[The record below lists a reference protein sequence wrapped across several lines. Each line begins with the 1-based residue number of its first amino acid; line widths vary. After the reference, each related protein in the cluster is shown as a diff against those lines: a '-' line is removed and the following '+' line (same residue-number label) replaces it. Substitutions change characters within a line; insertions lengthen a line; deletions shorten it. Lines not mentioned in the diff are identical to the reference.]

1 MNNMI
6 VNTIINAPLPAEEGL
21 GERPW
26 LILLTIACYFA
37 LLFLISWITGRKAD
51 NAGFFT
57 GNRKTPWYLATF
69 ATIGASI
76 SGVTFISVPG
86 AVGAGSYAYMQ
97 MTLGFFVGAI
107 IVALV
112 LIPLFYRMNLVS
124 IYGYLEKRFG
134 LASYRTGAW
143 FFFVSKM
150 LGASVRFFV
159 VCVVL
164 QTLVFAPLG
173 IPFSLN
179 VVLTVALIWL
189 YSFQGGVKSLI
200 WTDSLKTFCL
210 VGSVVCCII
219 FIASSL
225 GLGFTELPSAIAEHR
240 TSRIFFFDDP
250 DSRYYFWKQFTAG
263 IFMIIATTGLDQD
276 LMQRTLSCK
285 NFRESQKN
293 MIVTSFIQ
301 IFVILLFLVLG
312 TLLYMYAD
320 NRWGADNYAAGDSL
334 FGAVTWS
341 DGFPLF
347 IGITFIIGLIAAAYS
362 AAGSALTALTTSFTV
377 DILKANEKQDEQNLT
392 LTRKLVHVAMS
403 LLMVI
408 VIVIFYE
415 LNNDSAINA
424 VYSLA
429 SYTYGPILGMFIFG
443 IACKRRIHDK
453 WIPLVAI
460 LSPVLCFILQQNSE
474 TWFGGYQISFELL
487 LINAL
492 ITAAGLCLL
501 IDGTFSKGVT
511 AAKKA

>member
-1 MNNMI
+1 MTTAWI
-6 VNTIINAPLPAEEGL
+6 VLA
-21 GERPW
+21 
-26 LILLTIACYFA
+26 TIAAYFA

-57 GNRKTPWYLATF
+57 GNRKSPWYMVMLAM
-69 ATIGASI
+69 IGATI

-86 AVGAGSYAYMQ
+86 AVLTGGYAYMQ
-97 MTLGFFVGAI
+97 MVLGFFVGSV
-107 IVALV
+107 IVAFA
-112 LIPLFYRMNLVS
+112 LIPMFYRMNLVS
-124 IYGYLEKRFG
+124 IYGYLENRFG

-164 QTLVFAPLG
+164 QTLVFNPLQ

-210 VGSVVCCII
+210 VLSVICCIVV
-219 FIASSL
+219 IANSL
-225 GLGFTELPSAIAEHR
+225 EIGFGDLPAAVAGHP
-240 TSRIFFFDDP
+240 TSQIFFFDDP
-250 DSRYYFWKQFTAG
+250 NDGRYFWKQFIAG
-263 IFMIIATTGLDQD
+263 IFMIIACTGLDQD

-293 MIVTSFIQ
+293 MILSSFIQ
-301 IFVILLFLVLG
+301 IFVIGLFLVLG

-320 NRWGADNYAAGDSL
+320 AKMVGEGKIAGDAL
-334 FGAVTWS
+334 FGEVAWS
-341 DGFPLF
+341 KDFPLF
-347 IGITFIIGLIAAAYS
+347 IGIIFIIGLIAAAYS
-362 AAGSALTALTTSFTV
+362 AAGSALTALTTSFTI
-377 DILKANEKQDEQNLT
+377 DILKANEKQGDKDLT
-392 LTRKLVHVAMS
+392 LTRKLVHFIMS

-415 LNNDSAINA
+415 LNDDSAINA

-429 SYTYGPILGMFIFG
+429 AYTYGPILGMFIFG
-443 IACKRRIHDK
+443 MGCKKPVHDR
-453 WIPLVAI
+453 WVPLVAVA
-460 LSPVLCFILQQNSE
+460 SPIICYILQSNSE
-474 TWFGGYQISFELL
+474 AWFGGYQISFELL
-487 LINAL
+487 IINAL
-492 ITAAGLCLL
+492 ITALGLCFL
-501 IDGTFSKGVT
+501 IRKDNK
-511 AAKKA
+511 

>member
-1 MNNMI
+1 MTTALI
-6 VNTIINAPLPAEEGL
+6 VLA
-21 GERPW
+21 
-26 LILLTIACYFA
+26 TIAFYFA
-37 LLFLISWITGRKAD
+37 LLFVISWVTGRKAD

-57 GNRKTPWYLATF
+57 GNRKSPWYMVTIAM
-69 ATIGASI
+69 IGASI

-86 AVGAGSYAYMQ
+86 AVLAGGYSYMQ
-97 MTLGFFVGAI
+97 MVFGFFVGAV

-112 LIPLFYRMNLVS
+112 LIPMFYKMNLVS
-124 IYGYLEKRFG
+124 IYGYLENRFG
-134 LASYRTGAW
+134 LASYRSGAW

-164 QTLVFAPLG
+164 QTLVFDPLH

-210 VGSVVCCII
+210 ITSVILCVV

-225 GLGFTELPSAIAEHR
+225 QISFFELPTAIVNHP
-240 TSRIFFFDDP
+240 TSRVFFFDDP
-250 DSRYYFWKQFTAG
+250 NSRFYFWKQFIAG
-263 IFMIIATTGLDQD
+263 VFMIIAATGLDQD

-285 NFRESQKN
+285 NFRDSQKN
-293 MIVTSFIQ
+293 MILSSFIQ
-301 IFVILLFLVLG
+301 IFVIGLFLVLG

-320 NRWGADNYAAGDSL
+320 THLAGEGKIAGDAL
-334 FGAVTWS
+334 FGRIAWS

-347 IGITFIIGLIAAAYS
+347 IGIVFIIGLVAAAYS
-362 AAGSALTALTTSFTV
+362 AAGSALTALTTSFTI
-377 DILKANEKQDEQNLT
+377 DILKANEKQKDQDLT
-392 LTRKLVHVAMS
+392 LTRKLVHFVMS

-415 LNNDSAINA
+415 LNDDSAINA

-429 SYTYGPILGMFIFG
+429 AYTYGPILGMFIFG
-443 IACKRRIHDK
+443 MACKKPVYDRWVPI
-453 WIPLVAI
+453 VAVS
-460 LSPVLCFILQQNSE
+460 SPIICYILQTNSE
-474 TWFGGYQISFELL
+474 KWFSGYQISFELL
-487 LINAL
+487 IINAL
-492 ITAAGLCLL
+492 ITAFGLCLL
-501 IDGTFSKGVT
+501 I
-511 AAKKA
+511 KKR

>member
-1 MNNMI
+1 MTTALI
-6 VNTIINAPLPAEEGL
+6 VLA
-21 GERPW
+21 
-26 LILLTIACYFA
+26 TIAFYFA
-37 LLFLISWITGRKAD
+37 LLFVISWVTGRKAD

-57 GNRKTPWYLATF
+57 GNRKSPWYMVTIAM
-69 ATIGASI
+69 IGASI

-86 AVGAGSYAYMQ
+86 AVLAGGYSYMQ
-97 MTLGFFVGAI
+97 MVFGFFVGAV

-112 LIPLFYRMNLVS
+112 LIPMFYKMNLVS
-124 IYGYLEKRFG
+124 IYGYLENRFG
-134 LASYRTGAW
+134 LASYRSGAW

-164 QTLVFAPLG
+164 QSLVFDPLH

-210 VGSVVCCII
+210 ITSVILCVV

-225 GLGFTELPSAIAEHR
+225 QISFFELPAAIVNHP
-240 TSRIFFFDDP
+240 TSRVFFFDDP
-250 DSRYYFWKQFTAG
+250 NSRFYFWKQFIAG
-263 IFMIIATTGLDQD
+263 VFMIIAATGLDQD

-285 NFRESQKN
+285 NFRDSQKN
-293 MIVTSFIQ
+293 MILSSFIQ
-301 IFVILLFLVLG
+301 IFVIGLFLVLG

-320 NRWGADNYAAGDSL
+320 THLAGEGKIAGDAL
-334 FGAVTWS
+334 FGRIAWS

-347 IGITFIIGLIAAAYS
+347 IGIVFIIGLVAAAYS
-362 AAGSALTALTTSFTV
+362 AAGSALTALTTSFTI
-377 DILKANEKQDEQNLT
+377 DILKANEKQKDEDLT
-392 LTRKLVHVAMS
+392 LTRKLVHFVMS

-415 LNNDSAINA
+415 LNDDSAINA

-429 SYTYGPILGMFIFG
+429 AYTYGPILGMFIFG
-443 IACKRRIHDK
+443 MACKKPVYDRWVPI
-453 WIPLVAI
+453 VAVS
-460 LSPVLCFILQQNSE
+460 SPIICYILQTNSE
-474 TWFGGYQISFELL
+474 KWFSGYQISFELL
-487 LINAL
+487 IINAL
-492 ITAAGLCLL
+492 ITAFGLCLL
-501 IDGTFSKGVT
+501 I
-511 AAKKA
+511 KKR